1 MYNIREYM
9 KTKILEPGNLKRLL
23 PSAKIFITILLLTFF
38 VLLLLFINKKGG
50 DYVSQKNKELLSSS
64 ITVSEV
70 GSIDSDKDGVSDW
83 EEKLWGTD
91 PYQKVS
97 NPDGVSDKDY
107 VEKKRQE
114 QENKDLTDLSKK
126 PETTT
131 DKITSQMI
139 ATILALSEAGGE
151 IKSEELAKA
160 LASSSVA
167 QIQKEI
173 APRIY
178 TRANFTIVGTSTAE
192 ISEYQKTLQAVFTE
206 KNISDIARGYGLI
219 TESLRMD
226 DMETLA
232 EATSYNKKIETMLGL
247 LLNAKVPY
255 VYIEKHILLANNL
268 SIMQKATVSTLT
280 LKADPL
286 KGTALYS
293 SYSNALINLMNTLAS
308 FNAQ

>member
-1 MYNIREYM
+1 M

-139 ATILALSEAGGE
+139 TTILALSEAGGE

-192 ISEYQKTLQAVFTE
+192 VNLYKRHMSETFSSSNFESLSKSYNTINEALLSNDPEKLLEVSLQAKTIE
-206 KNISDIARGYGLI
+206 IILKKLLS
-219 TESLRMD
+219 
-226 DMETLA
+226 A
-232 EATSYNKKIETMLGL
+232 E
-247 LLNAKVPY
+247 VPVQY
-255 VYIEKHILLANNL
+255 LEKHTIITNSVSVIHKSVVNAPILR
-268 SIMQKATVSTLT
+268 
-280 LKADPL
+280 ADPL
-286 KGTALYS
+286 KGAALYGNHV
-293 SYSNALINLMNTLAS
+293 NAFIVLIQTLNT
-308 FNAQ
+308 FNE

>member
-1 MYNIREYM
+1 M

>member
-1 MYNIREYM
+1 M

-192 ISEYQKTLQAVFTE
+192 ISEYQKTLQTVFTE